1 MWGFLRYICSMLVP
15 DITIYDALKGV
26 VGEEKARQVVAG
38 IKTQVTEEFEQHK
51 STLATKDDISRL
63 EKQII
68 ETKAEMIKWTFTFVM
83 GAVVINI
90 IAMLGAFFM
99 MANLLK
105 K

>member
-1 MWGFLRYICSMLVP
+1 MLVP
-15 DITIYDALKGV
+15 DINIYDALKGV

-38 IKTQVTEEFEQHK
+38 IKTQVSDEFEQHK
-51 STLATKDDISRL
+51 STLATKDDIAKL
-63 EKQII
+63 DKQIT

-90 IAMLGAFFM
+90 IAMLGAVLM
-99 MANLLK
+99 VANLLK